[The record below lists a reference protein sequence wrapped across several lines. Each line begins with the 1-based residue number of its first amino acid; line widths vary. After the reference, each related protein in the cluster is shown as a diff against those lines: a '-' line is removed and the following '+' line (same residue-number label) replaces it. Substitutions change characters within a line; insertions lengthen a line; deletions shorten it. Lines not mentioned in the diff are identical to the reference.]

1 MQIGQ
6 AKNIKYNKMSSIDI
20 INKDNGNGTKMC
32 GTMPEG
38 AIESL
43 YDNAP
48 IGIFVINQK
57 KEIVNFNKEAVK
69 IFGYQPEEIIG
80 KHLVTLIPDRY
91 RNFHFKVFGAVMGSP
106 ESSSKTYEFIG
117 LKKNGEEFSA
127 EFSFCLPQDHHE
139 PVMIISARDISS
151 RKGLEIEMKERA
163 DVLQEYLK
171 LHNQWLVET
180 EQKYTV
186 LFEASKTGLFYV
198 QEDGTVFDLNTV
210 AEEMLC
216 LDKSAVINKPLI
228 QIMPEHE
235 WGKSEELIKKI
246 FKDVLQFNADKVMEG
261 FIINSQGREIPS
273 EFCFRKIEK
282 GTERQIVCM
291 VRDISVMKQIEDQL
305 IKSQKFEGL
314 GVLVGGM
321 VHNFKNIMTSIMGY
335 VSLMRTMVTQD
346 EKLCRYL
353 NIVETS
359 CTRASD
365 LSREVLAVGKKQDS
379 VKKIININSVIER
392 STVLFE
398 DCTDKR
404 FVVDKELDPALSRA
418 ECNESQVEQVVLN
431 LLLNARD
438 AMPDGGEIF
447 VRTQNI
453 YLNHEACKHYHNVTG
468 GNFIEILIKDS
479 GSGMSQEIQKRIFEP
494 FFTTKEEGRGT
505 GLGLST
511 VERIVKNHRGF
522 VEVFSREGQGT
533 TFKIYVPVYEA
544 AATDARDNRLH
555 PIMKKGSET
564 ILAVDD
570 ENKIIRLISESMGAL
585 GYNIISASDGQEAVK
600 LFAQNKSDIDLVI
613 LDLMMPSMNGY
624 EAFKEIKAIDPATKI
639 ILCTGYVA
647 DENVQEMLN
656 NGVKGLLKKPY
667 RIEDLSRAVRL
678 VLDEHAA
685 ATPYYQQ

>member
-1 MQIGQ
+1 MQHEMI
-6 AKNIKYNKMSSIDI
+6 KNIEYNKMSSKDI
-20 INKDNGNGTKMC
+20 IKKDNGNGTKMC
-32 GTMPEG
+32 GTRPEG
-38 AIESL
+38 AFESL
-43 YDNAP
+43 YENAP

-69 IFGYQPEEIIG
+69 IFGYKPEEIIG

-180 EQKYTV
+180 EQKYN
-186 LFEASKTGLFYV
+186 
-198 QEDGTVFDLNTV
+198 FDLNTV

-235 WGKSEELIKKI
+235 WEKSEELIKKI

-261 FIINSQGREIPS
+261 FIVNSQGREIPS

-282 GTERQIVCM
+282 GAERQIVCM
-291 VRDISVMKQIEDQL
+291 VRDISIMKQIEDQL

-314 GVLVGGM
+314 GVLIGGM

-335 VSLMRTMVTQD
+335 VSLMRPMLTQD

-365 LSREVLAVGKKQDS
+365 LSREVLAVGKKQDT
-379 VKKIININSVIER
+379 VKKIININSLIER

-398 DCTDKR
+398 DCIDKR
-404 FVVDKELDPALSRA
+404 FAVDKELDPALSRA
-418 ECNESQVEQVVLN
+418 ECNESQVEQVLLN
-431 LLLNARD
+431 LLLNSRD

-468 GNFIEILIKDS
+468 GNFIEILVKDS
-479 GSGMSQEIQKRIFEP
+479 GSGMSQEIQKKMFDP
-494 FFTTKEEGRGT
+494 FYTTKEEGRGT

-533 TFKIYVPVYEA
+533 TFKIYVPGYEA
-544 AATDARDNRLH
+544 AATNARANRLH
-555 PIMKKGSET
+555 PVMKKGSET

-585 GYNIISASDGQEAVK
+585 GYNIISASDGKEAVK

-678 VLDEHAA
+678 VLDEQAA